1 MDGQINAEQC
11 AHDAVLAAGPL
22 VIEEVFLDEVLGVF
36 WDWAGHGHSIA
47 ISVGSGLISTPGR
60 GS

>member
-1 MDGQINAEQC
+1 MYEVDGEVDAEQR

-22 VIEEVFLDEVLGVF
+22 VIEEVSLYKT
-36 WDWAGHGHSIA
+36 GHGHSI
-47 ISVGSGLISTPGR
+47 SMRVGSGLISTPGR